1 MYETIGRSV
10 CLSRSLLGE
19 SASGII
25 VNEQVELTHAL
36 RDRNK
41 AEALVPERCPARN
54 PEQLRC

>member
-25 VNEQVELTHAL
+25 VDEQIELTHAF

-41 AEALVPERCPARN
+41 AEALVPKRCPARD
-54 PEQLRC
+54 PEQLFC